1 MKALYLLM
9 IWYGGNA
16 MRLVYKQLW
25 KQIVKDKIFL
35 WLLMLLTMLTSLSFF
50 FAIFSI
56 DGNMQALNT
65 VNKLTENQLLYQN
78 ALNSN
83 SVLAY
88 SFLVSLIGL
97 SALVFIMF
105 FYRFF
110 RTNKKQIGC
119 IKALGYKDNP
129 LQGFFVGFT
138 AILSICGAFL
148 GLLGGYFLSDILI
161 NANMK
166 TYAVTGLIK
175 GIKGTNLI
183 MGLTAPAAI
192 FCLIAALCYGFVRNK
207 ETGFL
212 IAGNSGQDGFSNTLK
227 IADRISRFVPA
238 NKRFP
243 LRIAL
248 RKPLAVLLLI
258 TAVMS
263 FSVCVILGQSLNI
276 SSAKIFE
283 MQTIGHNYN
292 FDIRYSE
299 YQTATLPSDTMT
311 YLDSPANVFI
321 DSYELD
327 RTAIGL
333 YDVNEIYEL
342 TNEAG
347 KTLSVPVENRAYIN
361 PEFSEIYGIEIGDI
375 LCVDISGNRQD
386 FVVEDIAVN
395 ANSKC
400 FYLNGQQLSEILGI
414 QAGAYSGV
422 FSLDEMQGDDII
434 TKSQR
439 IEDLKRNATSNQV
452 SGVINQSVGVVIG
465 AVLIFLALYINFQ
478 DNTHDILILTMMG
491 HGIKTIRKMLVD
503 VYLPILWAAF
513 FITLVPSI
521 LLAKSIQQ
529 SLSISTNDYMPFGIN
544 VIFIILSFLAISL
557 IYCCVQLV
565 FSLGIKNLMTQK
577 ELTEIVYSE

>member
-1 MKALYLLM
+1 
-9 IWYGGNA
+9 

-35 WLLMLLTMLTSLSFF
+35 SLLMLLTILTSLSFF

-83 SVLAY
+83 RVLAY

-119 IKALGYKDNP
+119 IKALGYKDNS

-183 MGLTAPAAI
+183 MGLAAPAAI
-192 FCLIAALCYGFVRNK
+192 FCVIAALCYGF
-207 ETGFL
+207 L
-212 IAGNSGQDGFSNTLK
+212 IAGNNGQGRFSNTLK
-227 IADRISRFVPA
+227 IADGISRFAPA

-248 RKPLAVLLLI
+248 RKPLAVFLLI

-263 FSVCVILGQSLNI
+263 FNVCVILGQSLNI

-283 MQTIGHNYN
+283 MQTIGHNYKY
-292 FDIRYSE
+292 DIRYSE
-299 YQTATLPSDTMT
+299 YQTGTLPSDTTT

-321 DSYELD
+321 DSYELK

-333 YDVNEIYEL
+333 YDVNEIYKL

-347 KTLSVPVENRAYIN
+347 KTLSVPMENRIYIN

-375 LCVDISGNRQD
+375 LSVKISGNRQD
-386 FVVEDIAVN
+386 FEVEDIAVN

-414 QAGAYSGV
+414 QAGAYNGV
-422 FSLDEMQGDDII
+422 FSLDEMQGDDTIA
-434 TKSQR
+434 KSQR

-491 HGIKTIRKMLVD
+491 YRIKTIRKMLVD

-529 SLSISTNDYMPFGIN
+529 SLSISTNDYMPFSIN
-544 VIFIILSFLAISL
+544 VIFIILLFFAISL
-557 IYCCVQLV
+557 IYCCVQFV
-565 FSLGIKNLMTQK
+565 FSLGIKKLITQK

>member
-1 MKALYLLM
+1 
-9 IWYGGNA
+9 

-25 KQIVKDKIFL
+25 KQIMKDKIFL
-35 WLLMLLTMLTSLSFF
+35 SLLMLLTILTSLSFF

-56 DGNMQALNT
+56 DGNMQALNAA
-65 VNKLTENQLLYQN
+65 NKLTENQLLYQN

-119 IKALGYKDNP
+119 IKALGYKDNS

-138 AILSICGAFL
+138 AVLSICGAFL

-183 MGLTAPAAI
+183 MGLAAPAAI
-192 FCLIAALCYGFVRNK
+192 FCVIAALCYGF
-207 ETGFL
+207 L
-212 IAGNSGQDGFSNTLK
+212 IAGNNGQGRFSNTLK
-227 IADRISRFVPA
+227 IADGISRFVPV

-248 RKPLAVLLLI
+248 RKPLAVFLLI

-263 FSVCVILGQSLNI
+263 FNVCVILGQSLNI

-283 MQTIGHNYN
+283 MQTIGHNYKY
-292 FDIRYSE
+292 DIRYSE
-299 YQTATLPSDTMT
+299 YQTATLPSDTTT

-321 DSYELD
+321 DSYELE

-333 YDVNEIYEL
+333 YDVNEIYKL

-347 KTLSVPVENRAYIN
+347 KMLSVPMENRVYIN

-375 LCVDISGNRQD
+375 LSVKISGNRQD
-386 FVVEDIAVN
+386 FEVEDIAVN

-414 QAGAYSGV
+414 QAGAYNGV
-422 FSLDEMQGDDII
+422 FSLDEMQGDDTI

-491 HGIKTIRKMLVD
+491 YRIKTIRKMLVD

-513 FITLVPSI
+513 FITLVPGI

-529 SLSISTNDYMPFGIN
+529 SLSISTNDYMPFSIN
-544 VIFIILSFLAISL
+544 VIFIILSFFAISL
-557 IYCCVQLV
+557 IYCCVQFV
-565 FSLGIKNLMTQK
+565 FSLGIKKLITQK

>member
-1 MKALYLLM
+1 
-9 IWYGGNA
+9 

-35 WLLMLLTMLTSLSFF
+35 SLLMLLTILTSLSFF

-88 SFLVSLIGL
+88 SFLVSLIAL

-119 IKALGYKDNP
+119 IKALGYKDNS

-183 MGLTAPAAI
+183 MGLTAPATI
-192 FCLIAALCYGFVRNK
+192 FCAIAALCYGFVRNK

-212 IAGNSGQDGFSNTLK
+212 IAGNNGQVRFSNTLK

-248 RKPLAVLLLI
+248 RKPLAVFLLI
-258 TAVMS
+258 IAVMS

-292 FDIRYSE
+292 YDIRYSE
-299 YQTATLPSDTMT
+299 YQTATLPSDTTT

-321 DSYELD
+321 DSYELE

-333 YDVNEIYEL
+333 YDVNKIYKL

-347 KTLSVPVENRAYIN
+347 KTLSVPMENRVYIN

-375 LCVDISGNRQD
+375 LSVKISGNRQD
-386 FVVEDIAVN
+386 FEVEDIAVN

-414 QAGAYSGV
+414 QAGAYNGV
-422 FSLDEMQGDDII
+422 FSLDEMQGDDTI

-491 HGIKTIRKMLVD
+491 YRIKTIRKMLVD

-521 LLAKSIQQ
+521 VLAKSIQQ
-529 SLSISTNDYMPFGIN
+529 SLSISTNDYMPFSIN

-557 IYCCVQLV
+557 IYCCVQFV
-565 FSLGIKNLMTQK
+565 FSLGIKKLITQK

>member
-1 MKALYLLM
+1 
-9 IWYGGNA
+9 

-35 WLLMLLTMLTSLSFF
+35 SLLMLLTILTSLSFF

-88 SFLVSLIGL
+88 SFLLSLIGL

-119 IKALGYKDNP
+119 IKALGYKDNS

-183 MGLTAPAAI
+183 MGLTAPATI
-192 FCLIAALCYGFVRNK
+192 FCVIAALCYGFVRNK

-212 IAGNSGQDGFSNTLK
+212 IAGNNGQGRFSNTLK
-227 IADRISRFVPA
+227 IADRISRLVPA

-248 RKPLAVLLLI
+248 RKPLAVFLLI
-258 TAVMS
+258 IAVMS

-292 FDIRYSE
+292 YDIRYSE
-299 YQTATLPSDTMT
+299 YQTATLPSDTTT
-311 YLDSPANVFI
+311 YLDSPAKVFI
-321 DSYELD
+321 DSYELE

-333 YDVNEIYEL
+333 YDVNKIYKL

-347 KTLSVPVENRAYIN
+347 KTLSVPMENRVYIN

-375 LCVDISGNRQD
+375 LSVKISGNRQD
-386 FVVEDIAVN
+386 FEVEDIAVN

-414 QAGAYSGV
+414 QAGAYNGV
-422 FSLDEMQGDDII
+422 FSLDEMQGDNII

-478 DNTHDILILTMMG
+478 DSTHDILILTMMG
-491 HGIKTIRKMLVD
+491 YRIKTIRKMLVD

-529 SLSISTNDYMPFGIN
+529 SLSISTNDYMPFSIN
-544 VIFIILSFLAISL
+544 VIFIILSFSAISL
-557 IYCCVQLV
+557 IYCCVQFV
-565 FSLGIKNLMTQK
+565 FSLGIKKLITQK